1 MKTYTRKELAEILS
15 NTKVI
20 YIAGPM
26 TGLADYNK
34 PAFDAAHVKLADSW
48 VVINPSNNFGGD
60 QTLEHS
66 QYMRY
71 SIHQLLI
78 SDAVYMLK
86 GWMESTGARVEYE
99 VSLSLGL
106 EVHFE

>member
-1 MKTYTRKELAEILS
+1 MKTT
-15 NTKVI
+15 

-26 TGLADYNK
+26 TGIDKFNR
-34 PAFDAAHVKLADSW
+34 PAFTAAAKRLRKEGK
-48 VVINPSNNFGGD
+48 VVINPATNFGGN
-60 QTLEHS
+60 QTLDHA

-78 SDAVYMLK
+78 VTDIYMLK
-86 GWMESTGARVEYE
+86 GWFDSAGARVEYE
-99 VSLSLGL
+99 VAMSLGL

>member
-1 MKTYTRKELAEILS
+1 MSNKT
-15 NTKVI
+15 I

-26 TGLADYNK
+26 TGLDQFNK
-34 PAFDAAHVKLADSW
+34 PAFDAAANKLAGDYA
-48 VVINPSNNFGGD
+48 VINPATNYGGY
-60 QTLEHS
+60 QGMSHA

-78 SDAVYMLK
+78 VDSIYMLK
-86 GWMESTGARVEYE
+86 GWMQSSGARVEYE
-99 VSLSLGL
+99 VALSLGL

>member
-1 MKTYTRKELAEILS
+1 MS
-15 NTKVI
+15 NKNKVI
-20 YIAGPM
+20 YVAGPM

-34 PAFDAAHVKLADSW
+34 PAFDAAAVELARSY
-48 VVINPSNNFGGD
+48 VVLNPARNYGGY
-60 QTLEHS
+60 QGMTHA

-78 SDAVYMLK
+78 ADAVYMLK
-86 GWMESTGARVEYE
+86 GWMDSTGARVEYE
-99 VSLSLGL
+99 VALSLGL

>member
-1 MKTYTRKELAEILS
+1 MS
-15 NTKVI
+15 NKKVI

-26 TGLADYNK
+26 TGIDQFNK
-34 PAFDAAHVKLADSW
+34 PAFDAAQVKLADSW
-48 VVINPSNNFGGD
+48 VVINPARNFGGY
-60 QTLEHS
+60 QGMTHA

-86 GWMESTGARVEYE
+86 GWMESTDARVEYE
-99 VSLSLGL
+99 VALSLGL